1 LVDSSIGK
9 LINLKKGVSNVGS
22 VKDLIVIEKPLKNKT
37 GRGRFI
43 FSDRYSVFDWGEM
56 PDHIPNK
63 GQSLCISAAY
73 FFEKLESIGI
83 RTHYFGLVCDNKT
96 KKLSQVK
103 KPIDTMEVK
112 LVRVLKP
119 LQKGS
124 TYDYSIYKTEK
135 NNFLIP
141 LEIIYRNSLPEGSSV
156 FKRLKEG
163 NLKLKDLDLKEAPL
177 AGQVL
182 EKPFLDVSTKLEESD
197 RYLGWEE
204 AQKNSHLSD
213 NELEEIRKMTLSI
226 NQLIGQEANKIGLK
240 YEDGKIE
247 FAFDENRNLMVVDVL
262 GTLDECR
269 FTFEGMPISKEIARL
284 YYRKTP
290 WFKELMDA
298 KKKDELNWKGKVNLS
313 PPPLPPRLKEL
324 ISMAYCAFTNEITK
338 EEWFKNILP
347 MRKLLEE
354 ISQIINSA

>member
-1 LVDSSIGK
+1 M
-9 LINLKKGVSNVGS
+9 GS
-22 VKDLIVIEKPLKNKT
+22 VKDLTVIEKPIKNKT

-63 GQSLCISAAY
+63 GKSLCISAAY
-73 FFEKLESIGI
+73 FFEKLESMGI
-83 RTHYFGLVCDNKT
+83 KTHYLGLVEDNKT
-96 KKLSQVK
+96 KKFADIK
-103 KPIDTMEVK
+103 RPADTMEVK

-124 TYDYSIYKTEK
+124 TYDYSNYENEN

-141 LEIIYRNSLPEGSSV
+141 LEIIYRNSLPEGSSI
-156 FKRLKEG
+156 FKRLEEG
-163 NLKLKDLDLKEAPL
+163 SLKPEDLGLKEIPL
-177 AGQVL
+177 PGQTL
-182 EKPFLDVSTKLEESD
+182 HKPFLDVSTKLEESD

-204 AQKNSHLSD
+204 AQKIAHLTD
-213 NELEEIRKMTLSI
+213 NELEEIRKITLLI
-226 NQLIGQEANKIGLK
+226 NKLIGQEANKIGLK

-247 FAFDENRNLMVVDVL
+247 FGFDEERNLLLVDVL

-269 FTFEGMPISKEIARL
+269 FTFEGMPVSKEIARL

-298 KKKDELNWKGKVNLS
+298 KKKDELSWKDKVNLS
-313 PPPLPPRLKEL
+313 PPPLPSRLKEL
-324 ISMAYCAFTNEITK
+324 ISMAYCAFANEITGR
-338 EEWFKNILP
+338 EWFKNIP
-347 MRKLLEE
+347 FMRELLEE
-354 ISQIINSA
+354 TSQIIDSV

>member
-1 LVDSSIGK
+1 M
-9 LINLKKGVSNVGS
+9 GS

-63 GQSLCISAAY
+63 GKSLCISAAY
-73 FFEKLESIGI
+73 FFEKLESMGI
-83 RTHYFGLVCDNKT
+83 RTHYLGLVEDGQLKRI
-96 KKLSQVK
+96 SDVK
-103 KPIDTMEVK
+103 GPVDIMEVE
-112 LVRVLKP
+112 LFRVLKHP
-119 LQKGS
+119 KTADGYNYS
-124 TYDYSIYKTEK
+124 DYKKEDC
-135 NNFLIP
+135 NLLVP
-141 LEIIYRNSLPEGSSV
+141 LEVIFRNSLPAGSSV
-156 FKRLKEG
+156 FKRFEKGELELKELG
-163 NLKLKDLDLKEAPL
+163 LEKMPIPGEN
-177 AGQVL
+177 L

-204 AQKNSHLSD
+204 AQKIAHLSD
-213 NELEEIRKMTLSI
+213 NELEEIRKITLLI
-226 NQLIGQEANKIGLK
+226 NELIGQEANIIGLK

-247 FAFDENRNLMVVDVL
+247 FGFDEDRNLVVVDVL

-290 WFKELMDA
+290 WFKELVEV
-298 KKKDELNWKGKVNLS
+298 KKKDELSWKDKVNLS

-324 ISMAYCAFTNEITK
+324 ISIAYCAFTNEITERVWFPKILAMK
-338 EEWFKNILP
+338 EI
-347 MRKLLEE
+347 LEE
-354 ISQIINSA
+354 IISFT